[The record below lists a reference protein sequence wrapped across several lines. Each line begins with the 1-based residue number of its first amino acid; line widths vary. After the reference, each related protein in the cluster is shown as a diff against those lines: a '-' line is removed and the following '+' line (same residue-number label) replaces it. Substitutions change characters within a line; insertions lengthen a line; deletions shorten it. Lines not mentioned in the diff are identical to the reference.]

1 MFVRT
6 APHETE
12 YRLSSRAR
20 ADRMRHKPRSLLAW
34 LANGYA
40 LEAPGKLH
48 SGATLET
55 DGDPAMTG
63 EAAGW
68 LGFHQGEDRGL
79 VPAPDRDAAAGGDMD
94 WRRIADRVDVD
105 GKYKTP
111 MRAAL
116 SRIAD
121 PKRRQFACELA
132 VNLYYPLEVAAANG
146 ITGEPWQVQAQ
157 IQAVL
162 ELVWRTYADAPEP
175 RSRAAGWVDRSESQQ
190 AAEQAVEACAHR
202 WEKVPASDYYIE
214 KGFPTNRCKRCGVW
228 AQDEEAAA

>member
-6 APHETE
+6 SPHETE
-12 YRLSSRAR
+12 HRISARVR

-34 LANGYA
+34 LASGYA
-40 LEAPGKLH
+40 LEAPEKLH
-48 SGATLET
+48 SGARLET

-79 VPAPDRDAAAGGDMD
+79 VPEPDREATAGGDMD
-94 WRRIADRVDVD
+94 WRRIASRVDVD

-111 MRAAL
+111 IRAAL

-121 PKRRQFACELA
+121 PKRRRFACELA
-132 VNLYYPLEVAAANG
+132 VNLYFPLDVAAAND
-146 ITGEPWQVQAQ
+146 IAGEPWQVQAA
-157 IQAVL
+157 IQATL

-175 RSRAAGWVDRSESQQ
+175 RSRSAGWVDRSESQQ
-190 AAEQAVEACAHR
+190 AAELAIEACSHR
-202 WEKVPASDYYIE
+202 WEKVPASAYYIAS
-214 KGFPTNRCKRCGVW
+214 GFPTNRCKRCGTW
-228 AQDEEAAA
+228 AQDAEAAA